1 MSLTTGSKAWKKYLS
16 TFLAT
21 GLVLSNA
28 SFISAQTT
36 TKAPNNTNLEK
47 EAKILNVLSNEKA
60 KLVKEL
66 EAKKFEKKDLKANL
80 KADDVVRV
88 IVEVEGS
95 SAVEYATDKGL
106 LYKELSSAEK
116 TNIDSKLKKTHASLK
131 KTISSQGI
139 DFNNQF
145 EYTTTFNGFSG
156 QVKFGDVKK
165 IESLPN
171 VKKVYIANEYE
182 KPQITPDMTTSH
194 DFIQS
199 YQTWGDA
206 KFQGEGMVVAVI
218 DSGID
223 PDHKDFV
230 LSNTTTGE
238 LTAEEVTAAGLKGKF
253 YTDKVPF
260 AYNYY
265 DLNDTIK
272 DIGPD
277 ASMHGMHVAGTV
289 GANGDTTNGG
299 IKGVAP
305 EAQLLGM
312 KVFSNDPE
320 FPSTFSDIYLAAIDD
335 AVKLGADVL
344 NMSLGSTS
352 SFYEEDSAEDL
363 AISKAVANGIV
374 ASVSAGN
381 SGTIGYG
388 YDNPYYK
395 NPDYG
400 LVGSPGLNKDTVQV
414 AATGNLI
421 YEFTHKLTGEGSS
434 ITGYGVDDW
443 TKLGQVEV
451 VSLKALTGRSDAL
464 GSKADYNG
472 IDVKGKVV
480 LVERG
485 VHTFVDKTMNAAAAG
500 AAGIIVYNS
509 TSTVFYKDQGGWDI
523 PFMKSTRA
531 EGLALEETLKTGS
544 TIKLG
549 VEQTD
554 KKENPEVG
562 RATDFTSWGVTPD
575 LEFKPELSAPGGNI
589 YSTLNDNKYGVMSG
603 TSMAAP
609 HVAGGAALVQQYL
622 KGDSRFDS
630 YTAEERTRL
639 AKKLL
644 MNTADITTSL
654 AGNEISPRR
663 QGAGMMQLYA
673 AVNTP
678 VVVTDKT
685 TGEAKVNVKDFQS
698 KTFSMTVTAENL
710 TNEAV
715 EYDVDTSV
723 LADRFEE
730 YGDTVYNLLEAGDLK
745 DVKVTAPETVTVPA
759 NGTVDLTVTVDLTDA
774 KVPGLNKAGEEIFK
788 AIEEDVFVEGFVKLN
803 SKVATTPDL
812 VVPYIGF
819 YGKWDRPA
827 IVDSF
832 EADDKF
838 YQYLYDLNKFS
849 NMLTDGANYFQT
861 PIEVDGEKAYVIS
874 PNGDGLYE
882 DILALPSLLRN
893 AKEFETNV
901 LDNTGD
907 TKLRSVNKEQ
917 DVRKNYYNGGTG
929 SWYSYNESRIWDGKV
944 QNAKVSD
951 GLYHYELNAKVDY
964 ENAQW
969 QSTKIPV
976 YVDTV
981 APTAEVSYNADTNVA
996 KFEFADEGVGTKFYA
1011 LYINGT
1017 DVTGKNY
1024 LPASK
1029 TEVNLA
1035 DYNIAAKDVVSVEVL
1050 PIDHGYNVGYA
1061 GNVIGD
1067 NEMPI
1072 ILLGASTPSPY
1083 GVYGTKNVL
1092 VKGTIQEDA
1101 LDKLTIND
1109 KDVAFT
1115 YDAAKK
1121 VYNFETTVNFTSEGR
1136 KDIKIKA
1143 VDVNGNAFEIAR
1155 SVFVDVTAPTVGH
1168 DAPAVVNNDVT
1179 KYDFNLFV
1187 KDNFN
1192 AVKVTVDGDVAFNR
1206 DYIDE
1211 MKISTP
1217 TDEKVAVSVDL
1228 APGVNTFNVVV
1239 EDAAGHKVTK
1249 EVKIERS
1256 ASELRAD
1263 RISGQDRYDTAVKVS
1278 QQGWDSAATVVL
1290 ARGDQY
1296 ADALAGV
1303 PLAHHLG
1310 GPLLLSKTSSL
1321 PASTYDE
1328 IKRLGATKV
1337 VVLGGEGAVS
1347 KEVVAKLTQSGIA
1360 VERISGKDRYET
1372 AAKIANKFGNY
1383 DTAVIASGLNFPDA
1397 LSVSSYAAEL
1407 GMPILLTRDSSLPKA
1422 TKDAL
1427 AKAGVTKSYVIGG
1440 KLAVSDDVL
1449 NSVPKGYRI
1458 SGNSRYAT
1466 SVAISKFFA
1475 DDTKSVYVSTGA
1487 NFADALAGGVLAAKE
1502 GSGVYLVGKNVTPE
1516 LGEHLKDL
1524 GVEYVDVLGGK
1535 LAVPD
1540 SILAELDEYLSN

>member
-1 MSLTTGSKAWKKYLS
+1 LATGSKAWKKYLS

-36 TKAPNNTNLEK
+36 SKAPNTNLEK
-47 EAKILNVLSNEKA
+47 DAKVLNVLSNEKA
-60 KLVKEL
+60 KLVKQLAE
-66 EAKKFEKKDLKANL
+66 KKFEKKDLKANL
-80 KADDVVRV
+80 KENDQVRV

-95 SAVEYATDKGL
+95 SAVEVATGKGL
-106 LYKELSSAEK
+106 LYKELSSTEK
-116 TNIDSKLKKTHASLK
+116 AKIDSTLKKTHKSLK
-131 KTISSQGI
+131 STISSQGI
-139 DFNNQF
+139 DFDAQF
-145 EYTTTFNGFSG
+145 DYTTTFNGFSG
-156 QVKFGDVKK
+156 QVRFADVKK

-171 VKKVYIANEYE
+171 VKKVYLANEYE
-182 KPQITPDMTTSH
+182 RPQVTPDMTTSH

-199 YQTWGDA
+199 YQTWADA
-206 KFQGEGMVVAVI
+206 KYKGEGMIVAVI

-230 LSNTTTGE
+230 LSNSTTGE
-238 LTAEEVTAAGLKGKF
+238 LTSAEVAASGLTGKY
-253 YTDKVPF
+253 YTPKVPF

-265 DLNDTIK
+265 DQNDTVK
-272 DIGPD
+272 DLGPD

-305 EAQLLGM
+305 ESQLLGM
-312 KVFSNDPE
+312 KVFSNDPK

-344 NMSLGSTS
+344 NMSLGSTA

-363 AISKAVANGIV
+363 AISKAVENGIV

-388 YDNPYYK
+388 YDNPYYQ

-421 YEFTHKLTGEGSS
+421 YEFTHTLSGEGSS

-443 TKLGQVEV
+443 TKLGEVEV
-451 VSLKALTGRSDAL
+451 VSLKGLTGNQNAL
-464 GSKADYNG
+464 GAKSDYEG

-485 VHTFVDKTMNAAAAG
+485 VHTFVDKTINAAAAG
-500 AAGIIVYNS
+500 AAGIVVYNS

-531 EGLALEETLKTGS
+531 EGLAFEELLKDGGS
-544 TIKLG
+544 LTLG
-549 VEQTD
+549 VDQTD
-554 KKENPEVG
+554 RKENPEVG
-562 RATDFTSWGVTPD
+562 RSTDFTSWGVTPD

-589 YSTLNDNKYGVMSG
+589 YSTVNDNKYTVMSG

-609 HVAGGAALVQQYL
+609 HVAGGAALIQQYL
-622 KGDSRFDS
+622 KGDARFDD
-630 YTAEERTRL
+630 YTADQRTRL

-644 MNTADITTSL
+644 MNTADITLGLDGS
-654 AGNEISPRR
+654 EVSPRR
-663 QGAGMMQLYA
+663 QGAGMMQLYS

-710 TNEAV
+710 TDKAV

-730 YGDTVYNLLEAGDLK
+730 DGEIVYNQLQSGKLK
-745 DVKVTAPETVTVPA
+745 DVKVSAPKTVKIPA
-759 NGTVDLTVTVDLTDA
+759 NGKADVTVTIDLTDA
-774 KVPGLNKAGEEIFK
+774 KVPGLNNDGEDIFK
-788 AIEEDVFVEGFVKLN
+788 AIEQDVFVEGFLKLN
-803 SKVATTPDL
+803 SKDVTNPDL

-819 YGKWDRPA
+819 YGEWDRPA
-827 IVDSF
+827 IVDDF
-832 EADDKF
+832 EGDDKF
-838 YQYLYDLNKFS
+838 YQYLFDLNEFS
-849 NMLTDGANYFQT
+849 NMLTDGGEYFQDT
-861 PIEVDGEKAYVIS
+861 IEVDGKQVYVMS
-874 PNGDGLYE
+874 PNNDGLLE
-882 DILALPSLLRN
+882 DVLALPSLLRN

-901 LDNTGD
+901 LDSTGSNH
-907 TKLRSVNKEQ
+907 LGSVNKEQ

-929 SWYSYNESRIWDGKV
+929 SWFSYNESRIWDGKV
-944 QNAKVSD
+944 KNAKVAD
-951 GLYHYELNAKVDY
+951 GLYQYELKAKVDY
-964 ENAQW
+964 EDAQW
-969 QSTKIPV
+969 QSTKLPV

-981 APTAEVSYNADTNVA
+981 APTAEISYDANTNVA
-996 KFEFADEGVGTKFYA
+996 KFKFADEGVGTKFYA

-1017 DVTGKNY
+1017 DVTGKTY
-1024 LPASK
+1024 LDASK
-1029 TEVNLA
+1029 TEVNLG
-1035 DYNIAAKDVVSVEVL
+1035 DYGYAAKDVKS
-1050 PIDHGYNVGYA
+1050 IDVVPVDHAYNVGYE

-1067 NEMPI
+1067 ESLPI
-1072 ILLGASTPSPY
+1072 ILLGDETPIPFGLY
-1083 GVYGTKNVL
+1083 NTKNVR
-1092 VKGTIQEDA
+1092 VSGTVEEEA
-1101 LDKLTIND
+1101 LDTLTVD
-1109 KDVAFT
+1109 GKDVAFT
-1115 YDAAKK
+1115 FDAVNK
-1121 VYNFETTVNFTSEGR
+1121 VYKFDTTATFTTEGF
-1136 KDIKIKA
+1136 KNIKIKA
-1143 VDVNGNAFEIAR
+1143 VDVNGNEFEIAR
-1155 SVFVDVTAPTVGH
+1155 PVYIDITVPTIGH
-1168 DAPAVVNNDVT
+1168 DAPTVVNNDVS
-1179 KYDFNLFV
+1179 KLDFNLFV

-1206 DYIDE
+1206 GFIDE
-1211 MKISTP
+1211 AKIMQP

-1228 APGVNTFNVVV
+1228 APGVNSFNVVV
-1239 EDAAGHKVTK
+1239 EDAAGNKVEK
-1249 EVKIERS
+1249 EVKVERS

-1263 RISGQDRYDTAVKVS
+1263 RISGVDRYETAVKVS
-1278 QQGWDSAATVVL
+1278 QQGWDSAKKVVL

-1303 PLAHHLG
+1303 PLAHLYG

-1328 IKRLGATKV
+1328 IKRLGAEQV
-1337 VVLGGEGAVS
+1337 YVLGGETAIS
-1347 KEVVAKLTQSGIA
+1347 KEVLDKLTQSGIK
-1360 VERISGKDRYET
+1360 VERISGKDRFET
-1372 AAKIANKFGNY
+1372 AAKIASKFGKY

-1397 LSVSSYAAEL
+1397 LSVSSYAAEQ
-1407 GMPILLTRDSSLPKA
+1407 GMPILLTRDKSLPA
-1422 TKDAL
+1422 VTKDAL
-1427 AKAGVTKSYVIGG
+1427 VKAGVEQTYVIGG
-1440 KLAVSDDVL
+1440 NSAVNDSVL
-1449 NSVPKGYRI
+1449 KAVPNGHRI
-1458 SGNSRYAT
+1458 SGVNRYAT

-1475 DDTKSVYVSTGA
+1475 DDTKSVYVSTGV

-1502 GSGVYLVGKNVTPE
+1502 GSGVYIVGKNVTPE
-1516 LGEHLKDL
+1516 LGEHLQTL

-1535 LAVPD
+1535 VAVPD
-1540 SILAELDEYLSN
+1540 SILAELDKYLGN